1 MKKLL
6 FALIVLALSACTK
19 ELSIT
24 VEPQQVQ
31 TIHVMVG
38 AGIGDA
44 EPQTRST
51 VSYSGG
57 IRTLQF
63 TTGDRLYVRGV
74 LEREPDNTGIDQE
87 TKIVAGYLTVDASS
101 ISPSG
106 TSASFTGD
114 LDVLEGEIVGIEFG
128 TKYVVDQEGYWGAE
142 EVCVGDDPDTG
153 GPMYEWREVWYDEE
167 GHDETDY
174 DNPTKYGIVSYSA
187 GSFNFSDPS
196 NPLAECISTSA
207 VLVHKDAG
215 THFAVDAQRNGSYQ
229 GVMAA
234 NAEELM
240 TTSLVV
246 EGTYNGSQFT
256 LSASGTNPIL
266 NCTISGL
273 AAGASYDVT
282 YLFGADSYKDSK
294 QSLSSVT
301 ADAQGKT
308 TFAFFGKTI
317 ENGYHA
323 LRFINQADK
332 SEWKLADI
340 ARKTLGNKVYNV
352 SRTVIDDPDALQTPG
367 IIWISVQDGQSTTPD
382 QYNCYHIWGPRING
396 HHEPSE
402 ISIYGIF
409 EDCYFSMEFG
419 STIHLS
425 NVTGSYGNCDFI
437 FSSGNVN
444 LDISGTNHITSR
456 YRMQAIGVGG
466 RLTLSGNGTLTLTAN
481 NVDRGGLW
489 CNSGYGAA
497 DGYTVSRSD
506 RTDNGDGTYTWTYTV
521 APAN

>member
-1 MKKLL
+1 
-6 FALIVLALSACTK
+6 
-19 ELSIT
+19 
-24 VEPQQVQ
+24 
-31 TIHVMVG
+31 
-38 AGIGDA
+38 
-44 EPQTRST
+44 
-51 VSYSGG
+51 
-57 IRTLQF
+57 
-63 TTGDRLYVRGV
+63 
-74 LEREPDNTGIDQE
+74 
-87 TKIVAGYLTVDASS
+87 
-101 ISPSG
+101 
-106 TSASFTGD
+106 
-114 LDVLEGEIVGIEFG
+114 
-128 TKYVVDQEGYWGAE
+128 
-142 EVCVGDDPDTG
+142 
-153 GPMYEWREVWYDEE
+153 MYEWREVWYDEE
-167 GHDETDY
+167 GHYETDY
-174 DNPTKYGIVSYSA
+174 DNPTKFGIVSYSA

-246 EGTYNGSQFT
+246 EGSYNGSQFT

-273 AAGASYDVT
+273 AESASYDVI

-382 QYNCYHIWGPRING
+382 QYNRYWVYGPWNND
-396 HHEPSE
+396 HYDPSE
-402 ISIYGIF
+402 ISIYGNF
-409 EDCYFSMEFG
+409 EGCYFRMEFG
-419 STIHLS
+419 ATIHLS
-425 NVTGSYGNCDFI
+425 NLTATYDDNGIEFINCT
-437 FSSGNVN
+437 SNLN
-444 LDISGTNHITSR
+444 LDISGTNRIICKN
-456 YRMQAIGVGG
+456 RMQAIGVGG

-481 NVDRGGLW
+481 DSGRGGLW

>member
-1 MKKLL
+1 MKKVLY
-6 FALIVLALSACTK
+6 AVIVLALSACTK
-19 ELSIT
+19 ESSIIIKQ
-24 VEPQQVQ
+24 PQKL
-31 TIHVMVG
+31 HVTVG

-57 IRTLQF
+57 TRTLQF

-74 LEREPDNTGIDQE
+74 LERKPDNSGIDQN

-101 ISPSG
+101 ITLSG

-128 TKYVVDQEGYWGAE
+128 TKHVVDQEGYWGAE

-153 GPMYEWREVWYDEE
+153 DPIYEWRDVWYDEVD
-167 GHDETDY
+167 HDETDY

-240 TTSLVV
+240 TTFLTV
-246 EGTYNGSQFT
+246 EGTYDGSQFSLAT
-256 LSASGTNPIL
+256 SGTNPIL

-273 AAGASYDVT
+273 TAGATYDVT
-282 YLFGADSYKDSK
+282 YLFGTTSYKDSK
-294 QSLSSVT
+294 QNLSSVT

-308 TFAFFGKTI
+308 TLAFFGKTI

-323 LRFINQADK
+323 IRFINQADK

-367 IIWISVQDGQSTTPD
+367 IIWINVQDGQSTTPD
-382 QYNCYHIWGPRING
+382 QYNRYWVYGPWNND
-396 HHEPSE
+396 HFEPSE
-402 ISIYGIF
+402 IAIYGNF
-409 EDCYFSMEFG
+409 EGCFFRMEFG
-419 STIHLS
+419 ATIHLS
-425 NVTGSYGNCDFI
+425 NLTATYDDDGIEFINCT
-437 FSSGNVN
+437 SKLN
-444 LDISGTNHITSR
+444 LDISGTNRIICKN
-456 YRMQAIGVGG
+456 RMQAIVVDDA
-466 RLTLSGNGTLTLTAN
+466 LIFSGNGTLTLTAN
-481 NVDRGGLW
+481 DSDRCGLW
-489 CNSGYGAA
+489 CKYGYSAA
-497 DGYTVSRSD
+497 DGYAVSRSD
-506 RTDNGDGTYTWTYTV
+506 RTDNGDGTFTWTYTV
-521 APAN
+521 QAVQ